1 VPDIVM
7 SAADRMRFLNSL
19 TTTFYTVPRV
29 IRVLDD
35 IGFPRGSLSAAEGP
49 VEDMWREVLHELQ
62 SGRLQDGVRT
72 LLETILVVYPH
83 HETFVDLSQRYATA
97 SANGDNRADPVD
109 PPVENRAEQEK
120 RAHFCHVLIRG
131 DGEEAR
137 LEAQRLLADAG
148 LAPVEIWST
157 NHDTLFLVHETDAGR
172 VRQRLAAREGM
183 DWMVIPPGG
192 QTYLLSQLIVQ
203 GPDGRSFRFRD
214 TPAEQTVADLAADTL
229 AEYPDHGADRRAV
242 TDLVQSNGQGVRLS
256 PDSTLHDAQVGDG
269 SRLRVAYETNAGA
282 INPLYHAEALVRA
295 GNQIRAFADAHPG
308 IAVYAN
314 APDLA
319 TVYELEFKVPSLGPP
334 EEGRED
340 PVDIEDHVVQLEFGP
355 NFPQVAPMVFWVTP
369 IFHPNIWPNYDCER
383 ARRYPARKGYVC
395 LGDLT
400 DAYQPALDLGQLCQT
415 LLDVAA
421 FRNYS
426 VWVQTGHVSLTED
439 GQIIDEHKG
448 NAFDPIAAR
457 WVLKNLD
464 RIAKMGG
471 RVHEAPPPRE
481 DNFRND
487 VEDYN
492 PSDFSPS
499 DLNPSEAEDLPS

>member
-1 VPDIVM
+1 MPDIVM

-35 IGFPRGSLSAAEGP
+35 IGFPRGSLSSAEGP

-62 SGRLQDGVRT
+62 SGRLPHGIRT

-83 HETFVDLSQRYATA
+83 HETFADLAQRYD
-97 SANGDNRADPVD
+97 SRPGNGDGRTEHGGDG
-109 PPVENRAEQEK
+109 RTEQAA
-120 RAHFCHVLIRG
+120 RSQFCHVLIRG
-131 DGEEAR
+131 EGEAAR
-137 LEAQRLLADAG
+137 QGAFAFLTEQG
-148 LAPVEIWST
+148 LGPTEVWST
-157 NHDTLFLVHETDAGR
+157 NHDTLFAVREANVAR
-172 VRQRLAAREGM
+172 VRQRLAEHEGM

-192 QTYLLSQLIVQ
+192 QTYLLSQIIVQ

-242 TDLVQSNGQGVRLS
+242 TDLVQPNGQGARLA
-256 PDSTLHDAQVGDG
+256 PDVTLHDAGVQDG
-269 SRLRVAYETNAGA
+269 ARLRVAYETNAGA

-295 GNQIRAFADAHPG
+295 GNQIRAFADSHPG
-308 IAVYAN
+308 ITLYAN

-319 TVYELEFKVPSLGPP
+319 TTYELEFKVPSLGPP
-334 EEGRED
+334 PGEGRE
-340 PVDIEDHVVQLEFGP
+340 PVAIEDHVVQLEFGP
-355 NFPQVAPMVFWVTP
+355 GFPQTAPMVFWVSP

-383 ARRYPARKGYVC
+383 ARRHPGRKGYVC

-426 VWVQTGHVSLTED
+426 VVLQTGQVSVSED
-439 GQIIDEHKG
+439 GQILDELKG
-448 NAFDPIAAR
+448 NAFDPIAAN
-457 WVLKNLD
+457 WVMNNLD

-471 RVHEAPPPRE
+471 RVHESSPPRA

-487 VEDYN
+487 VEAYN
-492 PSDFSPS
+492 PSAVEGSFP
-499 DLNPSEAEDLPS
+499 